1 MGHGPAA
8 PPRRM
13 KMVGDCRGLREAV
26 AIWCCE
32 PDDNVAWELGAEPRT
47 VL

>member
-1 MGHGPAA
+1 
-8 PPRRM
+8 M
-13 KMVGDCRGLREAV
+13 KMVGDWWGPREAV

-32 PDDNVAWELGAEPRT
+32 PDDNRAWELGAEPRT